1 MKNKN
6 RYTAILLGLLVVG
19 AGSTVFADVMTFGT
33 SDDSWVN
40 GNPPS
45 AGSNYGALTEIRLR
59 HQNDTWG
66 NNYSLAKFDVSAL
79 PANIVV
85 NSVRMRFFTR
95 LVSWPGAANFSPV
108 AIFNN
113 TQDWDESTVT
123 FANAPTYG
131 AAAVKTL
138 DHFGLVGF
146 DDVYF
151 TGANTITSGAWL
163 EYTGAATIALVEG
176 WADGSIANYGVSI
189 MATEYVDSDRSFFL
203 QAKENPATSV
213 QPNIVVDYTIIPEP
227 ATLSLFG
234 VLGAAMLV
242 VRRKFRK

>member
-1 MKNKN
+1 M
-6 RYTAILLGLLVVG
+6 
-19 AGSTVFADVMTFGT
+19 
-33 SDDSWVN
+33 
-40 GNPPS
+40 
-45 AGSNYGALTEIRLR
+45 RLR
-59 HQNDTWG
+59 RQNDTWG
-66 NNYSLAKFDVSAL
+66 NNYSLAKFDVSTL

-85 NSVRMRFFTR
+85 NSVRMRFYTR
-95 LVSWPGAANFSPV
+95 LVGWPGATNFSPV

-131 AAAVKTL
+131 ATAVKTL

-163 EYTGAATIALVEG
+163 EYTGAETIALVEG
-176 WADGSIANYGVSI
+176 WANGSIANYGVSI

-213 QPNIVVDYTIIPEP
+213 RPNIVVDYTIIPEP
-227 ATLSLFG
+227 ATMGLFG
-234 VLGAAMLV
+234 IFALALLAM
-242 VRRKFRK
+242 RHRFGI